1 MSDNSAQ
8 DGGLPEPQVLWLVV
22 IQVFW
27 IFELRL
33 QKLMQKLDRAESIR
47 WAGYYWR
54 WWGLRRLPGLTQ
66 PGKKG
71 KFF

>member
-47 WAGYYWR
+47 
-54 WWGLRRLPGLTQ
+54 
-66 PGKKG
+66 
-71 KFF
+71 